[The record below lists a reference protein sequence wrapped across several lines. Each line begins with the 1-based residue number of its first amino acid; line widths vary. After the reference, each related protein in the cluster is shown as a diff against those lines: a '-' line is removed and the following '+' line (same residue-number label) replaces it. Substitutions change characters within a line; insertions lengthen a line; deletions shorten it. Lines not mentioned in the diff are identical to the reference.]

1 MEQGSCSRVQKNFKV
16 SNTRH
21 WHDVS
26 SYFAHCDEPA
36 NVEAHYESYKSSL
49 ETLRKDK
56 NDEVRKSA
64 GRVLNLLSKEI
75 FESKFRERLREAST
89 RRSKEKFSGAFLNVA
104 EGASDIA
111 ATETSQEM
119 VKKTLEATTS
129 TKAAP
134 AIKASKKVT
143 QVVGAPTAVALMTA
157 PSPPQ
162 QIIRKRGR
170 ASKLDDA
177 SKLQRR
183 EEPKARLR
191 VPWHE
196 LVESALL
203 LYDNYDVAL
212 PRANLAEG
220 LSDEQ
225 AALYNLALGE
235 LGSAK
240 ALMNSQEKFDRDK
253 CLPFKDAFVAISGIL
268 NTFSPLAGRALS
280 AEELQQVEALC
291 AVPDLHGNK
300 EARLQDL
307 IRILLDILAKGKLED
322 VLESTYRIQYPKH
335 HTTNVWR
342 QDPFGSGL
350 TPSLGLH
357 LSARSPTRQYS
368 GISLGKQG
376 CAATALSRSRLAD
389 VFNTGANARK
399 CDCLLTVGGL
409 EVANFEYKRGTAN
422 KQEVAFQLRKNL
434 KINKSILLELDNT
447 HHNDTGRSAVIYKLC
462 KWKSIWVAGKASKT
476 FMLPM
481 TRREFQCFLEGP
493 VFQLANLLAHL
504 DNGEMAKRQYKYVG
518 SGQQSA

>member
-1 MEQGSCSRVQKNFKV
+1 
-16 SNTRH
+16 
-21 WHDVS
+21 
-26 SYFAHCDEPA
+26 
-36 NVEAHYESYKSSL
+36 
-49 ETLRKDK
+49 
-56 NDEVRKSA
+56 
-64 GRVLNLLSKEI
+64 
-75 FESKFRERLREAST
+75 
-89 RRSKEKFSGAFLNVA
+89 
-104 EGASDIA
+104 
-111 ATETSQEM
+111 M

-253 CLPFKDAFVAISGIL
+253 CLPFKDALASWRTSWRAHIGFKWGNPL
-268 NTFSPLAGRALS
+268 FDHFCTFCR
-280 AEELQQVEALC
+280 
-291 AVPDLHGNK
+291 
-300 EARLQDL
+300 
-307 IRILLDILAKGKLED
+307 
-322 VLESTYRIQYPKH
+322 QY
-335 HTTNVWR
+335 
-342 QDPFGSGL
+342 PFGSGL

-493 VFQLANLLAHL
+493 VFQLANLL
-504 DNGEMAKRQYKYVG
+504 
-518 SGQQSA
+518 